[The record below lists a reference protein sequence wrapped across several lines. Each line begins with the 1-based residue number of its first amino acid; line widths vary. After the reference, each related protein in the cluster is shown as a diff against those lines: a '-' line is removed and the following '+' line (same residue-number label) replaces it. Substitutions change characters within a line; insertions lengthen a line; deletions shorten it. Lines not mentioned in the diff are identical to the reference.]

1 MAKKNNQI
9 AKTGKSLLEESMNT
23 SFDVLFN
30 EKEED
35 VDKKIKFE
43 QNRKGKQV
51 QLLAKINNL
60 QMLLT
65 KAQTNYRKSLIDPT
79 MDSVDL
85 AIEIKSL
92 TEEEKIANQVYTQLF
107 PKAPLPA

>member
-35 VDKKIKFE
+35 VDI
-43 QNRKGKQV
+43 
-51 QLLAKINNL
+51 
-60 QMLLT
+60 
-65 KAQTNYRKSLIDPT
+65 
-79 MDSVDL
+79 
-85 AIEIKSL
+85 
-92 TEEEKIANQVYTQLF
+92 TEE
-107 PKAPLPA
+107 